1 MEVTRDLVL
10 YLEKLA
16 RIELSEGE
24 RETTQRDLQDILT
37 YMNTLGELDTNG
49 VEPLSHAFPV
59 ANVTREDI
67 VAASREPAQ
76 VLANA
81 PNRKGNCF
89 RVPKTVE

>member
-10 YLEKLA
+10 YLERLA
-16 RIELSEGE
+16 RIELGEGE
-24 RETTQRDLQDILT
+24 RETTQRDLRDILT

-59 ANVTREDI
+59 VNVMRADEVI
-67 VAASREPAQ
+67 PSREPAEI
-76 VLANA
+76 LANA